1 MEQFTY
7 FAQATDNYNCVGA
20 SDSSYGAGA
29 FGDCVNSTTGGNTG
43 GNTGT
48 NNNTSNGTTQP
59 GAPNTGEFFGFVTS
73 GAFSIILPLVIA
85 IVIVAAASFAVVRKK
100 RANQR

>member
-7 FAQATDNYNCVGA
+7 FAQAANYNCTGA

-29 FGDCVNSTTGGNTG
+29 FGTCVTSSTGNTD
-43 GNTGT
+43 
-48 NNNTSNGTTQP
+48 TSTTQP

-73 GAFSIILPLVIA
+73 GAFSIVLPLVLA
-85 IVIVAAASFAVVRKK
+85 VVIVSAATFAVIRKK
-100 RANQR
+100 RAN

>member
-7 FAQATDNYNCVGA
+7 FAQAANYNCTGA

-29 FGDCVNSTTGGNTG
+29 FGTCGTTSTGS
-43 GNTGT
+43 TGT
-48 NNNTSNGTTQP
+48 STTQP

-73 GAFSIILPLVIA
+73 GAFSIVLPLVLA
-85 IVIVAAASFAVVRKK
+85 IVIVSAATFAVIRKK
-100 RANQR
+100 RAN

>member
-7 FAQATDNYNCVGA
+7 FAQTANYNCEGA

-29 FGDCVNSTTGGNTG
+29 FGSCVGADTTDNT
-43 GNTGT
+43 
-48 NNNTSNGTTQP
+48 TTTTAQP

-85 IVIVAAASFAVVRKK
+85 IVIVAAASFTVLRKK

>member
-29 FGDCVNSTTGGNTG
+29 FGDCATA
-43 GNTGT
+43 
-48 NNNTSNGTTQP
+48 TSNGTVQP

-85 IVIVAAASFAVVRKK
+85 VAVVTAASIVVIRKR
-100 RANQR
+100 RATQR

>member
-7 FAQATDNYNCVGA
+7 FAQTANYNCTGA

-29 FGDCVNSTTGGNTG
+29 FGTCATTSTGGASGGNT
-43 GNTGT
+43 
-48 NNNTSNGTTQP
+48 NTSTTQP

-73 GAFSIILPLVIA
+73 GAFSIILPLVVA
-85 IVIVAAASFAVVRKK
+85 IVIVSAASFAVIRKK
-100 RANQR
+100 RSN